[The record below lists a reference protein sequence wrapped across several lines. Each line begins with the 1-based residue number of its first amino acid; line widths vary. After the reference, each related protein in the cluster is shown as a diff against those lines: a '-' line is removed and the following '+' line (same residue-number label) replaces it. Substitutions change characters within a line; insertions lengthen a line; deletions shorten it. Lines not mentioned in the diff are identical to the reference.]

1 MSFTFRHTHPGKVET
16 KSPPR
21 AKTILKTYNTKENH
35 KVNPSCENVLSLKD
49 TLSAYTKL
57 TFASGE
63 NFPFSKK
70 KTYTLLQKKEHTRR
84 QNLKCFPL

>member
-1 MSFTFRHTHPGKVET
+1 MMYFII
-16 KSPPR
+16 SPYSLHASGTEPKR
-21 AKTILKTYNTKENH
+21 LKTIECLKNYRKTYNAKENH
-35 KVNPSCENVLSLKD
+35 RVNPSCENVLSLKD

-70 KTYTLLQKKEHTRR
+70 KTYTLL
-84 QNLKCFPL
+84 